1 MKKYLFLFLVLGTG
15 IALASQTGANLPWES
30 PLDNLVDSITGPVA
44 FGISLLAIVGVG
56 AGLIFGG
63 EISGFIKTIA
73 YIVLAIAVVVGGA
86 SIMKMFTGA
95 GMLL

>member
-44 FGISLLAIVGVG
+44 FAISLLAIVGVG

-86 SIMKMFTGA
+86 SIMKMFSGA